1 MKTMSTNQKFI
12 LAGGLIL
19 LIAVLTIVL
28 MTYFNTK
35 EIKALIDGCEE
46 NGGQYDLN
54 ITKPLTSG
62 YEFECKK

>member
-1 MKTMSTNQKFI
+1 MRLNTNQKFI

-19 LIAVLTIVL
+19 LIAALSIVL
-28 MTYFNTK
+28 LTYFNTK
-35 EIKALIDGCEE
+35 EIKALIDGCEQ
-46 NGGQYDLN
+46 NGGTYDLS